1 MTNAKTILRELIEM
15 SREIGRPE
23 RDLVILGEGNTS
35 AACDDGTFWVKASGT
50 QLRTPDADTFV
61 QLWLKPVC
69 ELADQTDVSDDAFK
83 AALAAAKVDPSQPKR
98 PSTETVLHA
107 LALTEMGA
115 AFVGHT
121 HPVAINALMCSV
133 AAEDACKG
141 CLFPDGIVV
150 CGPAPAYVPYTD
162 PGLPLARAV
171 RNAVRRYMD
180 TWSAPPKVILMQNH
194 GLIALGSSP
203 TEVDG
208 ITSMAVKAS
217 RILAGTY
224 AFGGPHFMSESD
236 VERIY
241 TRPDESYR
249 RKELKLD

>member
-69 ELADQTDVSDDAFK
+69 ELADQ
-83 AALAAAKVDPSQPKR
+83 
-98 PSTETVLHA
+98 LHA